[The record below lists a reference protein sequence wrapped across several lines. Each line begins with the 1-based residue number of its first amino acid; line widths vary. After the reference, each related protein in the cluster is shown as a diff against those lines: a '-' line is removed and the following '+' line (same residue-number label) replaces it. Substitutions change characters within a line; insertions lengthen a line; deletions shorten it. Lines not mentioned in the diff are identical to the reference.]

1 MAFMLQHPQAVE
13 DNGWHGWC
21 IDIRYLVDS
30 WMVTLR
36 AWERLERFMR
46 WEYKKKYGRMPSEEE
61 LKRVMSELYASE
73 IMRRGMERAGA
84 AMPEASCRGGEGGW
98 MRNLSGSSGADN
110 KLYYRRRSRLEEG

>member
-1 MAFMLQHPQAVE
+1 MLLGEKALNRSLPALLRMAFMLQHPQAVE

-84 AMPEASCRGGEGGW
+84 TMPEASCKGEVK
-98 MRNLSGSSGADN
+98 AD
-110 KLYYRRRSRLEEG
+110 G